1 MGHVD
6 PGMWVLMRAVPRVTA
21 LAVGLVIALAAPPAV
36 GQGDVGFPDGD
47 WEGQPLV
54 WRGSLDE
61 GYVFAE
67 GAADV
72 TFELS
77 VEDGK
82 VSSGSMKLSG
92 RSSSVVEGPPP
103 VTVNVNVSGNYGL
116 TGTATDVTMT
126 GSLTMRGTA
135 ETQGFQVPIDFTTDP
150 GKSSFSPTFVS
161 CNKVTGDLATQH
173 EQHVQA
179 QGINA
184 SIDAAFVAVRVSADP
199 DATEVLAEAD
209 ALFELIVD
217 LPKPPKP
224 TDLLA
229 VAEKIDSFNSKLLGL
244 GACDAAPP
252 GFQKGLQDTIL
263 STLFQGIL
271 NNVLAGTDDYSAQ
284 ELLSLLAVGVR
295 VGAVGLSVPGSPTTK
310 DIGKS
315 LFTQFEAALIGKVD
329 AANAAG
335 DQQTILDVLVTAQQL
350 GMNALADHAQGAL
363 AEVQP

>member
-1 MGHVD
+1 V
-6 PGMWVLMRAVPRVTA
+6 
-21 LAVGLVIALAAPPAV
+21 ALAAGSPAV

-67 GAADV
+67 AAADV

-82 VSSGSMKLSG
+82 VSSGTMKLSG

-103 VTVNVNVSGNYGL
+103 VTVNVNVSGTYGL
-116 TGTATDVTMT
+116 TGTAADVTMT

-150 GKSSFSPTFVS
+150 GKSTFSPTFVS
-161 CNKVTGDLATQH
+161 CNKVTGDLATRH
-173 EQHVQA
+173 EQHVRA

-184 SIDAAFVAVRVSADP
+184 SIDAAFVALRVSAGP
-199 DATEVLAEAD
+199 DATEVLAEYD
-209 ALFELIVD
+209 ALADLIIA
-217 LPKPPKP
+217 LSAPPPKP
-224 TDLLA
+224 ADLLA
-229 VAEKIDSFNSKLLGL
+229 VAEKIDSINSKLLGL

-252 GFQKGLQDTIL
+252 GFQKGLQDTTV
-263 STLFQGIL
+263 SALFQDVL
-271 NNVLAGTDDYSAQ
+271 NDVLARTDDYSGQ
-284 ELLSLLAVGVR
+284 ELLSLLAVGIR
-295 VGAVGLSVPGSPTTK
+295 VGAVGLSVPGSPAVK
-310 DIGKS
+310 NFAKN

-329 AANAAG
+329 AARAAG

-363 AEVQP
+363 AGVQP

>member
-1 MGHVD
+1 
-6 PGMWVLMRAVPRVTA
+6 MWVLMRAVPRVTA
-21 LAVGLVIALAAPPAV
+21 LAVGLVVALAAPPAV

-61 GYVFAE
+61 GFVFAE

-116 TGTATDVTMT
+116 TGTAADVTMT

-184 SIDAAFVAVRVSADP
+184 SIDAAFVAIRVSADP
-199 DATEVLAEAD
+199 DAAEVLNEAA
-209 ALFELIVD
+209 ALRELIVA
-217 LPKPPKP
+217 LSVPPKAAEM
-224 TDLLA
+224 LV
-229 VAEKIDSFNSKLLGL
+229 VAEKIDAFNARLVGL
-244 GACDAAPP
+244 AACDAAPP
-252 GFQKGLQDTIL
+252 GFQKGLQDTVL
-263 STLFQGIL
+263 SALFQEVL
-271 NNVLAGTDDYSAQ
+271 NEALARTDDYSGQ
-284 ELLSLLAVGVR
+284 ELLSLLAVGIR
-295 VGAVGLSVPGSPTTK
+295 IGAVGLSVPGNPAVK
-310 DIGKS
+310 NFAKN

-363 AEVQP
+363 AGVQP